1 MKINQSIGERHLF
14 EDVTITAARTLVQ
27 LFWLIIVF
35 ILVFGT
41 FWMKAGPGE
50 S

>member
-1 MKINQSIGERHLF
+1 MKMNQFIGGRRLF
-14 EDVTITAARTLVQ
+14 EDVTIIAARTLVQ

-35 ILVFGT
+35 ILLFGT